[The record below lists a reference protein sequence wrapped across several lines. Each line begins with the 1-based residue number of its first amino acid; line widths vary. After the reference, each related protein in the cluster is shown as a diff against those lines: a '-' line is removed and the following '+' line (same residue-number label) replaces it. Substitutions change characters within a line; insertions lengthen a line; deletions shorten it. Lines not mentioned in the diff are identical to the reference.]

1 MAGALVRG
9 KGETPFAHSEFSQAK
24 AHVLLETLCRKG
36 RSWKAYTVTADGA
49 AGDAK
54 QCWGLG
60 TSSCRS
66 EPRTFCPRAEETPR
80 LRGQRESSGSRDSS
94 VSLSLYTTL
103 PVYTASEFGPQS
115 RVKGGVSTASEGP
128 HATNSPGGRRG
139 HLQQQSAG
147 CVRMSP
153 RPHKLRLGS
162 TRPSRRASDVLK
174 LPSDVPPPFL
184 RDKRHSLIQS

>member
-36 RSWKAYTVTADGA
+36 RSWKAYTVTADGT

-128 HATNSPGGRRG
+128 HATNSPAAGEDIYNSRAPAASGCHRGRTNSAWGQHGRRG
-139 HLQQQSAG
+139 ELAT
-147 CVRMSP
+147 C
-153 RPHKLRLGS
+153 
-162 TRPSRRASDVLK
+162 
-174 LPSDVPPPFL
+174 
-184 RDKRHSLIQS
+184 